1 LNAVGV
7 VAALASEA
15 RTLGPSMPRGGDPP
29 LSELAVLGAGSLLAL
44 SGIGRA
50 AAAAAAQA
58 LVDAGVSALMTFGM
72 AGGLD
77 PALKPGSVV
86 IPREVISPDGTR
98 YAACRAWREQVAAA
112 VSALRAV
119 SEGNLLTSTQA
130 IETPADKAAAFH
142 TTGAAAVDMESAA
155 VAEIA
160 AKHNLPF
167 IAVRVIVD
175 TAADMLPRAVVAAS
189 RAGKVQLA
197 RLIGGLILAPREIAS
212 MIRLAQR
219 YRIAMHSLRA
229 IGAHLA

>member
-1 LNAVGV
+1 
-7 VAALASEA
+7 
-15 RTLGPSMPRGGDPP
+15 MPRGGSPP
-29 LSELAVLGAGSLLAL
+29 LSDLAVLGAGSLLAV
-44 SGIGRA
+44 SGIGHA
-50 AAAAAAQA
+50 AAVAAAQA

-77 PALKPGSVV
+77 PALKPGTVV
-86 IPREVISPDGTR
+86 IPCELILSGGGRH
-98 YAACRAWREQVAAA
+98 AANRAWREQVVAS

-119 SEGNLLTSTQA
+119 SEGNLLTSTHA
-130 IETPADKAAAFH
+130 IETPADKAAAFR

-189 RAGKVQLA
+189 LEGRVRLA

-212 MIRLAQR
+212 LIRLAQR
-219 YRIAMHSLRA
+219 YRIAMRSLHA
-229 IGAHLA
+229 IGAQLA

>member
-1 LNAVGV
+1 
-7 VAALASEA
+7 
-15 RTLGPSMPRGGDPP
+15 MPRGGDPP
-29 LSELAVLGAGSLLAL
+29 LSELAVLGEGSLLAL
-44 SGIGRA
+44 SGIGRTA
-50 AAAAAAQA
+50 AATAAQA

-86 IPREVISPDGTR
+86 IPGEVFFTDGAR
-98 YAACRAWREQVAAA
+98 YPACRVWREQVAAA

-119 SEGNLLTSTQA
+119 SEGNLLTSTHA
-130 IETPADKAAAFH
+130 IETPADKAAAFRS
-142 TTGAAAVDMESAA
+142 TGAAAVDMESAA

-175 TAADMLPRAVVAAS
+175 TAVDMLPRAVVAAS
-189 RAGKVQLA
+189 LAGRVQFA

-212 MIRLAQR
+212 LIRLAQR
-219 YRIAMHSLRA
+219 YRIAMRSLHA

>member
-1 LNAVGV
+1 
-7 VAALASEA
+7 
-15 RTLGPSMPRGGDPP
+15 MPRGGNPP
-29 LSELAVLGAGSLLAL
+29 LSDLAVMGEGSLLAL

-86 IPREVISPDGTR
+86 IPSELIASDGAR
-98 YAACRAWREQVAAA
+98 YGTCRAWREQVAAA
-112 VSALRAV
+112 VSTLCAV
-119 SEGNLLTSTQA
+119 TEGNLLSNSHA
-130 IETPADKAAAFH
+130 IETPADKAAAFRS
-142 TTGAAAVDMESAA
+142 TGAAAVDMESAA
-155 VAEIA
+155 VAQIA

-189 RAGKVQLA
+189 LAGSVQFA
-197 RLIGGLILAPREIAS
+197 RLIGGLILAPREIGS
-212 MIRLAQR
+212 LIRLARR
-219 YRIAMHSLRA
+219 YRIAMRSLRA

>member
-1 LNAVGV
+1 VGV

-15 RTLGPSMPRGGDPP
+15 RALGPSMPRGGHPP

-86 IPREVISPDGTR
+86 VPCELISSGGDR
-98 YAACRAWREQVAAA
+98 FAANRAWREQVVAE
-112 VSALRAV
+112 VRALRAV
-119 SEGNLLTSTQA
+119 SEGNLLTSTHA
-130 IETPADKAAAFH
+130 IETPADKAAAFR
-142 TTGAAAVDMESAA
+142 TTGAVAVDMESAA

-189 RAGKVQLA
+189 LAGRVRFA
-197 RLIGGLILAPREIAS
+197 RLIGGLIVAPREIAS
-212 MIRLAQR
+212 LIRLAQR
-219 YRIAMHSLRA
+219 YRIAMRSLHA
-229 IGAHLA
+229 IGTQLA

>member
-15 RTLGPSMPRGGDPP
+15 RALGASMPRGGDPP
-29 LSELAVLGAGSLLAL
+29 LSELALLGEGSLLAT
-44 SGIGRA
+44 SGIGRV

-86 IPREVISPDGTR
+86 IPCELFSTDGAR

-112 VSALRAV
+112 VSPLCAV
-119 SEGNLLTSTQA
+119 TEGNLLTSSRA
-130 IETPADKAAAFH
+130 IETPADKAAAFRN
-142 TTGAAAVDMESAA
+142 TGAVAVDMESAA

-160 AKHNLPF
+160 AQHSFPF

-175 TAADMLPRAVVAAS
+175 TAADMLPRAVVEAS
-189 RAGKVQLA
+189 RAGHLQFA
-197 RLIGGLILAPREIAS
+197 RLIGGLVLAPREIPS
-212 MIRLAQR
+212 LLRLAQR
-219 YRIAMHSLRA
+219 YRIAMRSLRT